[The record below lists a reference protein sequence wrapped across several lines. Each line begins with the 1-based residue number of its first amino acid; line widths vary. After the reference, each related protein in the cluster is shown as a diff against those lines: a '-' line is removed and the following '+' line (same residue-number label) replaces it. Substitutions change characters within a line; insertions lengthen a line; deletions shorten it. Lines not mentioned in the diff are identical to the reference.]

1 MLPRKV
7 LIPLGASVI
16 RPLASAALRLPAS
29 SRPVGSLRTPR
40 RASACWAAALALL
53 LPAMPILSGAARAQS
68 QEEIKSLAATG
79 SAFDINAVKTL
90 VARGDAAVA
99 AGNLVEARRYYDQ
112 ARDASRRLL
121 GFYRDLSGAFRG
133 LDARIP
139 REMDE
144 KSRQALEFLVQTNMR
159 LAALFRRQSQP
170 EVAVPLLV
178 EVVKVMSPSSEQ
190 GRKAYQQLLEIG
202 FVSTPYNAVAPGG

>member
-16 RPLASAALRLPAS
+16 RPLASAALRLPAR
-29 SRPVGSLRTPR
+29 SRPVGPLRTPR
-40 RASACWAAALALL
+40 RANACWAAALALL

-99 AGNLVEARRYYDQ
+99 AGNLAEARRHYDQ

-202 FVSTPYNAVAPGG
+202 FVSTPYNAVTPGG

>member
-1 MLPRKV
+1 VTRPSAARFIRRKA
-7 LIPLGASVI
+7 PQ
-16 RPLASAALRLPAS
+16 PLADPGRPIKPPALQVRFAPA
-29 SRPVGSLRTPR
+29 GL
-40 RASACWAAALALL
+40 CWAAALALL
-53 LPAMPILSGAARAQS
+53 LPLLPPLSSGALAQA

-79 SAFDINAVKTL
+79 SAFDINAAKTL

-99 AGNLVEARRYYDQ
+99 AGNLAEARRHYDQ

-144 KSRQALEFLVQTNMR
+144 KSRQALELLVQTNMR
-159 LAALFRRQSQP
+159 LAALFRRQGQP

-178 EVVKVMSPSSEQ
+178 EVVKVMSPSSEA

-202 FVSTPYNAVAPGG
+202 FVSTPYAGGGAGS